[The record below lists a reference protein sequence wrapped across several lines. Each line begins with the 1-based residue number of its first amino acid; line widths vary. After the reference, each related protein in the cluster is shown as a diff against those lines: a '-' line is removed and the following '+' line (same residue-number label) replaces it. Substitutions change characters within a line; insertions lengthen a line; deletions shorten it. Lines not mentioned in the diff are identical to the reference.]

1 MELNELENG
10 HSSSAR
16 MSVRLDNPEAPS
28 SSPPPSPSTPL
39 RMMTPSKLPS
49 SLPSTPPAVSVSATA
64 AASASPA
71 PSSAEA
77 SARAWRSGKFSKSS
91 KWSGLS
97 VLGGSSAALLSSAGS
112 AVNLFRGT
120 SNKNLEPPKLE
131 DVLSDSHRDGRLTKD
146 SLRSFLESE
155 YCEETVDFLMA
166 VDDYRKAY
174 ESAISVAKI
183 GEHAADSTDAQIVS
197 WDGGGGEEAPRESQ
211 RTYSNPMHE
220 QNDAVARSFAAHAAD
235 GTATGTTKGDVGA
248 GTVVGA
254 TTAT

>member
-155 YCEETVDFLMA
+155 YV
-166 VDDYRKAY
+166 
-174 ESAISVAKI
+174 
-183 GEHAADSTDAQIVS
+183 
-197 WDGGGGEEAPRESQ
+197 W
-211 RTYSNPMHE
+211 
-220 QNDAVARSFAAHAAD
+220 
-235 GTATGTTKGDVGA
+235 GTALTSTTLPTSTNTHKQPFFLRPNPSPFA
-248 GTVVGA
+248 QTQ
-254 TTAT
+254 TKTQTQ